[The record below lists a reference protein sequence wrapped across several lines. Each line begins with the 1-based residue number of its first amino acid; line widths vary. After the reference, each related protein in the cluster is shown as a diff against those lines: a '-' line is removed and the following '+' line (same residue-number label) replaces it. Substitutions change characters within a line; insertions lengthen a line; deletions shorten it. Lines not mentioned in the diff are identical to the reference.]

1 MLEDV
6 AGGSRI
12 WLVILNADAAREG
25 GWQLHPPGRTAGCI
39 QKPDP
44 ISDPKFDGAPRQV
57 NYNSCMM
64 FSISQILEH
73 KLDQEIGSWIGSEI
87 GSKACGLQNHVNKN
101 WISVFKNWTSLAK
114 IWIASTKKWII
125 EACIQFLC
133 IQFLGLYP
141 IFQMYPFFR
150 CIHFLR
156 CIQNL
161 NCIQNFN
168 CIQFPSC
175 IQFFG
180 CIQGLT
186 ICLAGYSQPPAS

>member
-1 MLEDV
+1 MWLVLEDV

-57 NYNSCMM
+57 NYNSFMM

-101 WISVFKNWTSLAK
+101 WISVFTNWISLAK
-114 IWIASTKKWII
+114 IWIASTNKWII
-125 EACIQFLC
+125 EACIQFSV
-133 IQFLGLYP
+133 YP
-141 IFQMYPFFR
+141 ILGAVSIFSNVS
-150 CIHFLR
+150 IFLDVS
-156 CIQNL
+156 
-161 NCIQNFN
+161 NF
-168 CIQFPSC
+168 
-175 IQFFG
+175 
-180 CIQGLT
+180 
-186 ICLAGYSQPPAS
+186 